1 MNGVSS
7 GNNTIII
14 ITLVVALSAALLT
27 WFVIDMGTVTMAR
40 YRANFTERAQF
51 QVQEFFLFVDPK
63 KLFVANIAVMALGAT
78 VVWVITGSGL
88 LAIPTFFALALVPRV
103 LYAWLRK
110 RRLRMF
116 EEQLPEALMMLSG
129 GMKAGVALSSAITQL
144 VAEAPAPLGQEF
156 SLMLREQRLGVTLE
170 QSLNNLGRRMPT
182 QTTTLVVSAMRI
194 ASETGGGLAETLER
208 TAHTIRSRLQM
219 EGKIGALT
227 AQGKLQAWVVGLLPV
242 GLALI
247 LDKMEPAA
255 MDMLWHTR
263 LGWATLAVL
272 AVLEFLGVYVIR
284 KIIAIDV

>member
-1 MNGVSS
+1 MS
-7 GNNTIII
+7 GAGSDTTIIV
-14 ITLVVALSAALLT
+14 ITLVVALSAGLLT
-27 WFVIDMGTVTMAR
+27 WFVIDMSTVSIKR
-40 YRANFTERAQF
+40 YRANFTERTKF

-63 KLFVANIAVMALGAT
+63 KIFIANIGVMALGAT
-78 VVWVITGSGL
+78 AAWILTGSWIF
-88 LAIPTFFALALVPRV
+88 AIPVFFVLALMPRY
-103 LYAWLRK
+103 LYAWLRQ

-116 EEQLPEALMMLSG
+116 EEQLPEALMMISG
-129 GMKAGVALSSAITQL
+129 GMKAGVGLSSAITQL
-144 VAEAPAPLGQEF
+144 VAEAPVPLGQEF

-182 QTTTLVVSAMRI
+182 QSTILVVSAMRI

-208 TAHTIRSRLQM
+208 TANTIRSRLQM

-263 LGWATLAVL
+263 VGWATLAVL
-272 AVLEFLGVYVIR
+272 AALEFMGVYVIR